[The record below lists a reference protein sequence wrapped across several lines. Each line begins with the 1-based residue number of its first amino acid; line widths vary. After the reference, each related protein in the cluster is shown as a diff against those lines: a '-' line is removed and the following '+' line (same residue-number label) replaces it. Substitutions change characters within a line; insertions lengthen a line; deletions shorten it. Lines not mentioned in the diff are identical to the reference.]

1 MEMGTPW
8 KWTRRFAVGLTV
20 SVAAFSAFGALA
32 PHIPMAPQWAPIAA
46 GMLLACFY
54 GNAQGLANCMA
65 ANGRLAWEKRANGNY
80 WPAVFFFVCFAG
92 FALLSMSGLHSAWEY
107 VLAHAADEA
116 ALPADWLMKT
126 LFVFVAF
133 SEPAMNYGVQALK
146 SLQKAEEREDEAEAR
161 NIAAEAEARRVEAE
175 ERRRGFHVA
184 STTAA
189 AAALAVGAIPAVQ
202 FPLEPVSHSAPAS
215 ADAEAH
221 IAHGW
226 RGPRDQAKWELFK
239 EAVRRGLSPME
250 IHEDTGIPTTTVYNW
265 LKRVNGNGANSHAA

>member
-1 MEMGTPW
+1 MSVGNPW

-32 PHIPMAPQWAPIAA
+32 PHIPMAKDWAPIAA

-54 GNAQGLANCMA
+54 GNAQGLDNCMA
-65 ANGRLAWEKRANGNY
+65 ANGRLAWERRGNGNY
-80 WPAVFFFVCFAG
+80 VPAIFFFGCFGG

-107 VLAHAADEA
+107 VRAHATDES

-146 SLQKAEEREDEAEAR
+146 SLHKAEEREE
-161 NIAAEAEARRVEAE
+161 EAEARRIAADAETRQREAE
-175 ERRRGFHVA
+175 ERRKGFHAV
-184 STTAA
+184 STGVA
-189 AAALAVGAIPAVQ
+189 AAALAAAIPAAD
-202 FPLEPVSHSAPAS
+202 FPLEPISHSAPAS

-221 IAHGW
+221 ASHGW
-226 RGPRDQAKWELFK
+226 SGPRDQAKWELFK